1 MLVPATD
8 TVTQAIAAGGSGGF
22 LFLVARWLW
31 HYEQVV
37 TNRYE
42 KQIESNSKRIDLLE
56 TELDNERRA
65 RYNAQEEQA
74 RLTRLLTQNGID
86 TRARVDG
93 QQGMVHDHEKR
104 MQEKEIPQSD

>member
-1 MLVPATD
+1 MPATD

-42 KQIESNSKRIDLLE
+42 QQIESNSKRIDELE
-56 TELDNERRA
+56 KSLDEERRVRIA
-65 RYNAQEEQA
+65 AQEEQA
-74 RLTRLLTQNGID
+74 RLTRILTRNGID
-86 TRARVDG
+86 AHQR
-93 QQGMVHDHEKR
+93 
-104 MQEKEIPQSD
+104 EKENRQE